1 MRISCGGAL
10 VEDFDYNRTHQMFEM
25 LTAADNRN
33 NDMIEGFGYRSD
45 SIEPNASLTTGDAPG
60 IAPTHYQ
67 TVGMKL
73 CSGLMNQS
81 KMLPLKYMGN
91 LTIELELVNSKDDP
105 VVKPGV
111 DATFTTTDPNS
122 LDFNIKNSYFMPNPC
137 DKALDNLK
145 NFNHSPKN
153 DVFYAISH
161 GVHRGKLKNRT
172 SDDREIFIK
181 KLIDKCNNVRFD
193 VYGMNGVQPIW
204 ADQYFKIISNSKM
217 GLNLSRGL
225 PTKHYSSN
233 RIASLMGNGLLT
245 FIDKKTQMS
254 DFFDNNE
261 IIFYSSINDLSE
273 KIKFSINLDNYI
285 QGGLNDYLPYVNNPK
300 IQNVAINL
308 KGYINLVQR
317 NSKAIQVPT
326 SVSNYNSIPSKSF
339 WLSVSNNL
347 PLEIPE
353 KVKQFKQDTLF
364 ITLKSNKSGL
374 EKKDL
379 AFLDLLQANDWERPI
394 YFNNTS
400 LNGINIDLKR
410 NVVQEGFAYRLMPV
424 LNPNSGSLINTE
436 LMYSNMLNNSH
447 WRELDN
453 ENAYFSEDHRGFIM
467 NYRSTFNTLI
477 RNLINDGDY
486 EKALEVINK
495 SIELIPD
502 KSIMY
507 DHFSVQLVEFLLDLK
522 IKADMDTEELA
533 NEIAEV
539 IANRSDELL
548 NYYFDNKIDD
558 RYEIQKNLVSLN
570 TLARAYS
577 KYTNPELSK
586 KYRDLFENNYSRNSV
601 N

>member
-1 MRISCGGAL
+1 M
-10 VEDFDYNRTHQMFEM
+10 
-25 LTAADNRN
+25 
-33 NDMIEGFGYRSD
+33 
-45 SIEPNASLTTGDAPG
+45 
-60 IAPTHYQ
+60 
-67 TVGMKL
+67 
-73 CSGLMNQS
+73 
-81 KMLPLKYMGN
+81 
-91 LTIELELVNSKDDP
+91 
-105 VVKPGV
+105 
-111 DATFTTTDPNS
+111 
-122 LDFNIKNSYFMPNPC
+122 
-137 DKALDNLK
+137 
-145 NFNHSPKN
+145 
-153 DVFYAISH
+153 
-161 GVHRGKLKNRT
+161 
-172 SDDREIFIK
+172 
-181 KLIDKCNNVRFD
+181 
-193 VYGMNGVQPIW
+193 
-204 ADQYFKIISNSKM
+204 
-217 GLNLSRGL
+217 
-225 PTKHYSSN
+225 
-233 RIASLMGNGLLT
+233 
-245 FIDKKTQMS
+245 
-254 DFFDNNE
+254 
-261 IIFYSSINDLSE
+261 
-273 KIKFSINLDNYI
+273 
-285 QGGLNDYLPYVNNPK
+285 
-300 IQNVAINL
+300 
-308 KGYINLVQR
+308 
-317 NSKAIQVPT
+317 
-326 SVSNYNSIPSKSF
+326 
-339 WLSVSNNL
+339 
-347 PLEIPE
+347 
-353 KVKQFKQDTLF
+353 
-364 ITLKSNKSGL
+364 KSNKNGL

-379 AFLDLLQANDWERPI
+379 AFLDLLQANNWERPI

-477 RNLINDGDY
+477 RNLINDEDY

-533 NEIAEV
+533 NKIAEV